1 MVAGP
6 PAAAPAARGG
16 AYRRACYV
24 HMSFYRTFHVVGH
37 VIGLYTDTHRC
48 ARDVAGVGDR
58 DFGLIRAGFALIP
71 HTLIPN

>member
-37 VIGLYTDTHRC
+37 VIWFLLLQICLLAEERVNSEGRL
-48 ARDVAGVGDR
+48 GWGE
-58 DFGLIRAGFALIP
+58 GNPGE
-71 HTLIPN
+71 